1 MGSQVVLG
9 PEDGDLAAA
18 GSPCRKYLWGTA
30 LPLDRDH
37 SDLILLKQL
46 LTGHQNLAVY
56 SLLDDSW
63 QRAHNFYNCYQQL
76 KQDQLEREFADG
88 HLASSPA
95 AVLRAAQRLDVDMTP
110 LVDEVCSSMCVFG
123 GGQDKLQDNLR
134 CEEQHRQEHQLRQAQ
149 ADRDRYMQLAEERG
163 DSLIKAEEQQR
174 AAQAE
179 AERLRAAL
187 AQMKDSR
194 EFWRMIA
201 AVVFAIVVLLVMSA
215 LG

>member
-88 HLASSPA
+88 RLASSPA

-123 GGQDKLQDNLR
+123 GGQQLQDKLR

-149 ADRDRYMQLAEERG
+149 ANCERYRQLAEERG
-163 DSLIKAEEQQR
+163 DSLVKAEEQQR

-179 AERLRAAL
+179 AEHLRAAL
-187 AQMKDSR
+187 AQMKDSK
-194 EFWRMIA
+194 EGWRMIA
-201 AVVFAIVVLLVMSA
+201 AVVFALVVLLFLSA